1 MEQRIRRLEQDIM
14 KLKAAYDQ
22 YFAGIER
29 RPPDKLA
36 EKVAREVRTLTST
49 VMTNT
54 ALRFRN
60 QQAISRYNIY
70 HQYWQR
76 NLRELE
82 EGRKPKR
89 RIVPPPVAPEAAPEA
104 TPETTQS
111 LEGRAAGVYEFS
123 TQSNNKREMD
133 ELFSAL
139 TLEYQSIGNGKIP
152 DMDKVRSALEQQ
164 IKAIR
169 EKFGSEKVAF
179 KVVNKDG
186 KVTIKAGPADRR
198 KT

>member
-1 MEQRIRRLEQDIM
+1 MEQRVRRLEQDIM

-29 RPPDKLA
+29 RPPEKLA
-36 EKVAREVRTLTST
+36 EKVAKEVRTLTST

-60 QQAISRYNIY
+60 QQAISRYNTY

-82 EGRKPKR
+82 EGRKPR
-89 RIVPPPVAPEAAPEA
+89 RRVVA
-104 TPETTQS
+104 TPPAVSEEKQ
-111 LEGRAAGVYEFS
+111 EGVFEVS
-123 TQSNNKREMD
+123 TRSNNKGEMD
-133 ELFSAL
+133 KLFSAL
-139 TLEYQSIGNGKIP
+139 NREYQSLGNGKTP
-152 DMDKVRSALEQQ
+152 DMNKVRTALEQQ
-164 IKAIR
+164 TKAIR
-169 EKFGSEKVAF
+169 DKYGSEKVAF
-179 KVVNKDG
+179 RVVNKDG

>member
-1 MEQRIRRLEQDIM
+1 MEQRVLRLEQDII

-60 QQAISRYNIY
+60 QQAISRYNTY
-70 HQYWQR
+70 FQYWQR

-82 EGRKPKR
+82 EGRKPMR
-89 RIVPPPVAPEAAPEA
+89 RVVGPAAIPEANK
-104 TPETTQS
+104 
-111 LEGRAAGVYEFS
+111 AAEEKSSGVFEVS
-123 TQSNNKREMD
+123 TSNSNKGEMD
-133 ELFSAL
+133 KLFSAL
-139 TLEYQSIGNGKIP
+139 NREYQSLGNGKTP
-152 DMDKVRSALEQQ
+152 DMNKVRSALEQQ
-164 IKAIR
+164 TKAIR
-169 EKFGSEKVAF
+169 EKYGSEKVAF
-179 KVVNKDG
+179 KVVKKDG

-198 KT
+198 KP

>member
-1 MEQRIRRLEQDIM
+1 MEQRVRRLEQDIM

-29 RPPDKLA
+29 RPPEKLA
-36 EKVAREVRTLTST
+36 QKVAREVRILTST

-70 HQYWQR
+70 QQYWQR

-82 EGRKPKR
+82 EGRKPIR
-89 RIVPPPVAPEAAPEA
+89 RVVPPAPVPEA
-104 TPETTQS
+104 TPGTTQS
-111 LEGRAAGVYEFS
+111 LEGEASGVFEVS
-123 TQSNNKREMD
+123 TQTSNKGEMD
-133 ELFSAL
+133 KLFSAL
-139 TLEYQSIGNGKIP
+139 TREYKSIGNGKTP
-152 DMDKVRSALEQQ
+152 DMEKVRSALEQQ
-164 IKAIR
+164 TKAIH
-169 EKFGSEKVAF
+169 EKYGSEKVAF
-179 KVVNKDG
+179 KVINKDG

>member
-1 MEQRIRRLEQDIM
+1 MEQRVRRLEQDIM

-36 EKVAREVRTLTST
+36 QKVAREVRILTST

-60 QQAISRYNIY
+60 QQAISRYNVY

-89 RIVPPPVAPEAAPEA
+89 RIVAPAAAPEA

-111 LEGRAAGVYEFS
+111 PEGKAPGVFEVS
-123 TQSNNKREMD
+123 TQTNNKGEMD
-133 ELFSAL
+133 KLFSAL
-139 TLEYQSIGNGKIP
+139 TREYQSIGNGKTP
-152 DMDKVRSALEQQ
+152 DMEKVRSALEQQ
-164 IKAIR
+164 TKAIH
-169 EKFGSEKVAF
+169 EKYGSEKVAF
-179 KVVNKDG
+179 KVINKDG

>member
-1 MEQRIRRLEQDIM
+1 MEQRVRRLEQDIM

-22 YFAGIER
+22 FFAGIER

-36 EKVAREVRTLTST
+36 QKVAKEVRILTST

-82 EGRKPKR
+82 EGRKPIR
-89 RIVPPPVAPEAAPEA
+89 RVVAPPAAPEA

-111 LEGRAAGVYEFS
+111 LEGKAVGVYEVS
-123 TQSNNKREMD
+123 TRSNNKKEMD

-139 TLEYQSIGNGKIP
+139 TLEYQSIGNGRLP
-152 DMDKVRSALEQQ
+152 DMGKVRSALEQQ
-164 IKAIR
+164 TRSIH
-169 EKFGSEKVAF
+169 EKYGSEKVAF

>member
-1 MEQRIRRLEQDIM
+1 MEQRIRRFEQDIM

-60 QQAISRYNIY
+60 QQAISRYNTY

-89 RIVPPPVAPEAAPEA
+89 RVVAPVAPPEA

-111 LEGRAAGVYEFS
+111 LEGKGPGVFEVS
-123 TQSNNKREMD
+123 TQTNNKGEMD
-133 ELFSAL
+133 KLFSAL
-139 TLEYQSIGNGKIP
+139 TREYQSIGNGKTP
-152 DMDKVRSALEQQ
+152 DMDKVRIALEQQ
-164 IKAIR
+164 TKAIH
-169 EKFGSEKVAF
+169 EKYGSEKVAF

>member
-1 MEQRIRRLEQDIM
+1 MEQRVRRFEQDIM

-60 QQAISRYNIY
+60 QQAISRYNTY

-89 RIVPPPVAPEAAPEA
+89 RVVAPVAAPEV

-111 LEGRAAGVYEFS
+111 LEGKAAGVYEVS
-123 TQSNNKREMD
+123 TQSNNKSEMD

-139 TLEYQSIGNGKIP
+139 ILEYKSIGNGKTP
-152 DMDKVRSALEQQ
+152 DMEKVRSALEQQ
-164 IKAIR
+164 TKTIH
-169 EKFGSEKVAF
+169 EKYGSEKVAF

>member
-89 RIVPPPVAPEAAPEA
+89 RIVAPTAAPEAAPEA

-169 EKFGSEKVAF
+169 EKFGSEKVAL

>member
-1 MEQRIRRLEQDIM
+1 MEERVRRLEQDIV

-54 ALRFRN
+54 ALRFRT
-60 QQAISRYNIY
+60 QQAISRYNVY

-89 RIVPPPVAPEAAPEA
+89 RIKEGAAPA
-104 TPETTQS
+104 SPEEVTS
-111 LEGRAAGVYEFS
+111 EVYEIS
-123 TQSNNKREMD
+123 TTSTDRADMD
-133 ELFSAL
+133 KLFSAL
-139 TLEYQSIGNGKIP
+139 SREYQRLGKAKTP
-152 DMDKVRSALEQQ
+152 DMEKVRNALEQQ
-164 IKAIR
+164 TKTIR
-169 EKFGSEKVAF
+169 EKYGSEKVAF
-179 KVVNKDG
+179 KVVSDGG

-198 KT
+198 KP